1 MTELLHY
8 FGQFC
13 HREGAMAEIERRMI
27 APAFVEEALD
37 SLRRL
42 DKPTEPILAR
52 VGLPPL
58 VDQPVSAETYG
69 ALWLAIAAELD
80 DEFFGMGGRP
90 MRGGSF
96 TLLCHSV
103 LHAPTLGHALRRA
116 LRFLDVVLDDPRGRL
131 VIRDGLAEVELTDAG
146 GPRSAFAYRTY
157 WIILHGITCWLVG
170 RRIPIRLVD
179 FRCTEPKQGADYR
192 LFFGAPV
199 RFSQTISRLGFDSA
213 LLDLPVARSEH
224 ALKQFLRGA
233 PANILVRYRYDA
245 GIAAA
250 VRRRLNLA
258 TPAAWSRFTELAA
271 DMRMPPSTLR
281 HRLHDE
287 GQSYAAIK
295 DDIRRDLAVELLLN
309 TSMSIGEI
317 AVQLGYSEPSA
328 FFRAFRKWMGKSPEV
343 FRREEAL
350 SQLDEPLQS
359 RTL

>member
-1 MTELLHY
+1 M
-8 FGQFC
+8 
-13 HREGAMAEIERRMI
+13 
-27 APAFVEEALD
+27 
-37 SLRRL
+37 
-42 DKPTEPILAR
+42 
-52 VGLPPL
+52 
-58 VDQPVSAETYG
+58 
-69 ALWLAIAAELD
+69 
-80 DEFFGMGGRP
+80 
-90 MRGGSF
+90 
-96 TLLCHSV
+96 
-103 LHAPTLGHALRRA
+103 
-116 LRFLDVVLDDPRGRL
+116 
-131 VIRDGLAEVELTDAG
+131 
-146 GPRSAFAYRTY
+146 
-157 WIILHGITCWLVG
+157 
-170 RRIPIRLVD
+170 
-179 FRCTEPKQGADYR
+179 
-192 LFFGAPV
+192 
-199 RFSQTISRLGFDSA
+199 
-213 LLDLPVARSEH
+213 
-224 ALKQFLRGA
+224 
-233 PANILVRYRYDA
+233 RYRYDA